1 MAFISRYIVTE
12 LAKVFVVTLLGMT
25 TLMILVGLVQEA
37 IQENLTPLTIVQL
50 IPYVI
55 PNALCFAIPGTALFS
70 VCTVYGRMAASNELV
85 AVRSLGVTPMAMVWP
100 TLVFAF
106 LLSLATVY
114 LNDLAVSWGRQ
125 GVYRVVLGSV
135 EKTIYSVLNAERSYS
150 NGRISITVEDV
161 VGKDLIRP
169 TIEIHSD
176 GNKGP
181 VTLIAQKARLTNDV
195 ESNELVFSVYDGVFE
210 INEDNRFSLDE
221 WEAKIPLH
229 DATRKGHP
237 NDSPSNIPLR
247 LIPKA
252 SREHIQTLEQ
262 RKKSMAA
269 KAAFQMF
276 TGNMVGLTNTQWQSD
291 YVYLQQDEYRQRR
304 LYTEPWRRWANGF
317 SCLCFVM
324 VGIPLAIQR
333 NRADFWT
340 TFGMCFM
347 PILLSYY
354 PLLMFGVS
362 KAKSG
367 QLPPQCVWMGNIV
380 LFIVGYIMIRRML
393 KR

>member
-1 MAFISRYIVTE
+1 MSFISRYIVTE
-12 LAKVFVVTLLGMT
+12 LAKVFIVTLIGMT

-55 PNALCFAIPGTALFS
+55 PNALCFAIPGTMLFS

-85 AVRSLGVTPMAMVWP
+85 AARSLGISPMLMVWP
-100 TLVFAF
+100 ALIFAF

-161 VGKDLIRP
+161 DGKDLIQP
-169 TIEIHSD
+169 TIEIHSK

-181 VTLIAQKARLTNDV
+181 VTLIAQKARLTNDI
-195 ESNELVFSVYDGVFE
+195 EANELVFSVYDGVLE
-210 INEDNRFSLDE
+210 IADDSQFSLDQ
-221 WEAKIPLH
+221 WEAKIPLR
-229 DATRKGHP
+229 DATKKGNP

-247 LIPKA
+247 LIRKS
-252 SREHIQTLEQ
+252 SREHQQTLEQ
-262 RKKSMAA
+262 RKTGMAA

-276 TGNMVGLTNTQWQSD
+276 TGNMVGLTHPQWQSE
-291 YVYLQQDEYRQRR
+291 YVYLQKDEYRQRR

-333 NRADFWT
+333 NKADFWT

-354 PLLMFGVS
+354 PLLMLGVS

-367 QLPPQCVWMGNIV
+367 QLPPQCVWLGNLV
-380 LFIVGYIMIRRML
+380 LFVVGYLMLRRLL